1 MRSTLIYQINSCLTL
16 PSNFRHCYLTFGRV
30 MISAFFYIHIYKR
43 NLSSLLN
50 HNSEMSPLCTTG
62 MKALRNIT
70 SFLVILLCCSVLS
83 SSAEYLKYKDPN
95 APLKARI
102 TDLLSRMTLAE
113 KIGQMSQIERLN
125 ATADVLQNYFIGT
138 ELLKFPF
145 KV

>member
-1 MRSTLIYQINSCLTL
+1 
-16 PSNFRHCYLTFGRV
+16 
-30 MISAFFYIHIYKR
+30 
-43 NLSSLLN
+43 
-50 HNSEMSPLCTTG
+50 

>member
-1 MRSTLIYQINSCLTL
+1 
-16 PSNFRHCYLTFGRV
+16 
-30 MISAFFYIHIYKR
+30 
-43 NLSSLLN
+43 
-50 HNSEMSPLCTTG
+50 MSPLCTTG